1 MIPFVAVV
9 SLRDHES
16 RTFRLWVPLFLIWV
30 LLLPL
35 AVLLS
40 PFIFIAC
47 LACRV
52 NPLRGVAVMWQILNA
67 LADTTSRSNIPAP
80 ASRSTSCRTPSDG
93 TRFER
98 VRVQP
103 ASKERKES

>member
-9 SLRDHES
+9 SLRDRES
-16 RTFRLWVPLFLIWV
+16 RTFRLWIPLVLIWI

-40 PFIFIAC
+40 PFIFIAS

-52 NPLRGVAVMWQILNA
+52 NPFRGVAVMWQILNA
-67 LADTTSRSNIPAP
+67 LTDTDVHVEHRSAGMSFHIL
-80 ASRSTSCRTPSDG
+80 
-93 TRFER
+93 
-98 VRVQP
+98 
-103 ASKERKES
+103 

>member
-9 SLRDHES
+9 SLRNQES
-16 RTFRLWVPLFLIWV
+16 RTFRLWIPLFLIWL

-47 LACRV
+47 LFCRV
-52 NPLRGVAVMWQILNA
+52 NPFHGVAVIWQILNA
-67 LADTTSRSNIPAP
+67 LADTNIEVEHRSAGMSFRIL
-80 ASRSTSCRTPSDG
+80 
-93 TRFER
+93 
-98 VRVQP
+98 
-103 ASKERKES
+103 

>member
-9 SLRDHES
+9 SLRDQET
-16 RTFRLWVPLFLIWV
+16 RTFRLWIPLVLIWL

-35 AVLLS
+35 GVLLS

-67 LADTTSRSNIPAP
+67 LTDTKCEVEHRSAGMSFHIL
-80 ASRSTSCRTPSDG
+80 
-93 TRFER
+93 
-98 VRVQP
+98 
-103 ASKERKES
+103 